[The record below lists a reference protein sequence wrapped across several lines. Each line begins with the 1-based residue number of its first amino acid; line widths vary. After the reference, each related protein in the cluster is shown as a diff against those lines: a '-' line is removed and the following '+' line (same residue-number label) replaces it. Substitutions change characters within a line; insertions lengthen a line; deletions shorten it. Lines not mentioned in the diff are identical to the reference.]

1 MISWTASQ
9 RNDLLWRKIGRHCK
23 KFSFSLGGL
32 QRPTM
37 CKRWS
42 CGELDW
48 LYHDIAMYSCFLLEA
63 CKGEQCTKYGVFQ
76 KPDHGLIVQLH
87 IIAKGFA
94 RACKCDLSQA
104 RWRKPPPG
112 RPAPKH
118 VSSFKAAA
126 AAPFYK
132 SESKQSQDPR
142 THRVTSKLWEQA
154 SSSRTFKLCGWRG
167 DLVKNLQISGNILRL

>member
-1 MISWTASQ
+1 MDFEAQAFRQHDILDNVMISSEGKLDAIAKNSRFRSAVCRGRQCAKDEAVVNW
-9 RNDLLWRKIGRHCK
+9 IGCIMI
-23 KFSFSLGGL
+23 L
-32 QRPTM
+32 Q
-37 CKRWS
+37 CI
-42 CGELDW
+42 LV
-48 LYHDIAMYSCFLLEA
+48 FLLEA

-76 KPDHGLIVQLH
+76 TPDHGLIVQLH

-142 THRVTSKLWEQA
+142 THRVTSKL
-154 SSSRTFKLCGWRG
+154 
-167 DLVKNLQISGNILRL
+167 